1 MTTAALYAR
10 VSTAEQTT
18 ANQVDE
24 LHRLATA
31 RGWEPA
37 LYEEKESAAKRRP
50 ILDRL
55 MDDARRGKVRAVV
68 VWALDRLDRNMLACL
83 SRVVELD
90 RLGVPVVSVRE
101 PWLDTSGPTRSLL
114 VAVFG
119 WVAEQERARLIE
131 RTRAGLDRA
140 RREGKRLG
148 RPRTS
153 SVLLHAAAE
162 MVAHGEPVAAAAR
175 AKGVSRAALRRWLA
189 ENPTAPGA
197 VNRPGGGG
205 TRSAAR
211 AGR

>member
-1 MTTAALYAR
+1 MTPAALYAR

-18 ANQVDE
+18 SNQVDD
-24 LHRLATA
+24 LRRLATA
-31 RGWEPA
+31 RGWSPV
-37 LYEEKESAAKRRP
+37 LYEEQASAAKRRP
-50 ILDRL
+50 VLDRL

-83 SRVVELD
+83 ARVVELD

-140 RREGKRLG
+140 RREGKHIG
-148 RPRTS
+148 RPRAS
-153 SVLLHAAAE
+153 PVMLHAAAE
-162 MVAHGEPVAAAAR
+162 RVRSGVPLRQAAR
-175 AKGVSRAALRRWLA
+175 EAGVGAATLSRFLGRSKTPAAK
-189 ENPTAPGA
+189 
-197 VNRPGGGG
+197 
-205 TRSAAR
+205 
-211 AGR
+211 